1 MGLPI
6 KAQKEVT
13 MYFILYDEE
22 MGTFDIWLED
32 GIPFGDELIYSFDTL
47 EEAEAQL
54 AEINI

>member
-1 MGLPI
+1 
-6 KAQKEVT
+6 
-13 MYFILYDEE
+13 MYYILYDEE